1 MQREAGFVAVVVL
14 VLVLV
19 AHEVYLAWS
28 LARTRV
34 RLRSLERFVRML
46 DLEAKRRAADLERLA
61 AVEQAQASAS
71 APAATSA
78 PAPAAAL
85 AVGVTEQD
93 DDDACTK
100 VWTGPPAA
108 LVEAAARGA
117 NPSSQVP
124 PRAALSMDVAP
135 RAVASPP
142 PVASAAQEA
151 TPRAFLSFD
160 VAPRAPA
167 ALAPPLSRAAQLAA
181 GLERP
186 KSTRPPPHAP
196 PVRVRTETLAGMA
209 SPLPR
214 APSEGDASEQRPSWP
229 SLKQHGG
236 AASTRP
242 PAGVAPVVAAPRF
255 APTLLSMQAQTATPH
270 EAPMRRDAVAWTSPK
285 PGDDDGE
292 TTSALAFDPPRYGP
306 RSVALRPPPLLAP
319 LADPSLIG
327 PEDRADD
334 DERPSLGP
342 DEPTPPRGVRAAPL
356 LPVVQAPE
364 EGV

>member
-34 RLRSLERFVRML
+34 RLLSLERFVRAEL
-46 DLEAKRRAADLERLA
+46 KRLA
-61 AVEQAQASAS
+61 AVEQAQAPAATPAP
-71 APAATSA
+71 APAATPAPA

-117 NPSSQVP
+117 NPSSQAT

-135 RAVASPP
+135 RAAALPSP
-142 PVASAAQEA
+142 VSSAAPQA
-151 TPRAFLSFD
+151 TPRAFLSMD
-160 VAPRAPA
+160 VAPRAA
-167 ALAPPLSRAAQLAA
+167 AAVAPPLSRAAQLAA

-186 KSTRPPPHAP
+186 KSTRPAPHAP

-209 SPLPR
+209 SPLPL
-214 APSEGDASEQRPSWP
+214 APPEGDPSEQRTSWP

-255 APTLLSMQAQTATPH
+255 APTLLSMQAQPAPR
-270 EAPMRRDAVAWTSPK
+270 EAPTRRDAGAVGAWTSPK

-292 TTSALAFDPPRYGP
+292 TTSALAFDPPMYGP
-306 RSVALRPPPLLAP
+306 RSGAQRPPPLLAP

-327 PEDRADD
+327 PEERADD

-364 EGV
+364 DGA